1 MSHHQHHQHHPHH
14 QHHHPEQHHHA
25 ERPPNPVLERLR
37 AIAKPRIW
45 GPVGVI
51 SLVSVFVWQVSEHP
65 DWYQVEVEPE
75 ISADGLT
82 AEERAIAAEI
92 DSSGLLVEELH
103 LGKPEDFNFFN
114 TPIQGGEDVLEATRR
129 AENRD
134 RDRPVALPEPELPTL
149 PTFLQQQPSQPAA
162 GNPFDP
168 TPASPPSQRAPAA
181 RSNPLGMPNFGTAT
195 TGQNDPTETDD
206 PTLPASPLQAA
217 MDQYLLQ
224 SQPESSAQTQETT
237 ADPIEA
243 TESLN
248 PIQAGTPTSQPV
260 AGDVPYTGIPLPAS
274 APAVQVPEP
283 TWVVPRTVTAIDGT
297 AAPVQTPAT
306 NPYQTNT
313 ALPQPQPQMQQPNT
327 RPAPVL
333 PPNPANPYGQYN
345 FTGTNP
351 YAGSPNS
358 GNLGTSGNP
367 GYQTATPNPQNYVVG
382 PSNLNQLNQNQVV
395 RQQTPFAAPRRIP
408 GRVIGGG
415 TINSFSNP

>member
-25 ERPPNPVLERLR
+25 ESPPNPLLEKLR

-51 SLVSVFVWQVSEHP
+51 SFVGLFVWQVSEHP
-65 DWYQVEVEPE
+65 DWYQVEIGSEV
-75 ISADGLT
+75 STDGLT

-92 DSSGLLVEELH
+92 DSSGLLAEQLH

-114 TPIQGGEDVLEATRR
+114 TPIQGGEDVLEAARQP
-129 AENRD
+129 D
-134 RDRPVALPEPELPTL
+134 SDDRPTVTLPEPELPTL
-149 PTFLQQQPSQPAA
+149 PTFLPQQPSQPAT
-162 GNPFDP
+162 GNPFAP
-168 TPASPPSQRAPAA
+168 TPASPPSQTAPAA
-181 RSNPLGMPNFGTAT
+181 RSNPLGMPNFGTAPSRS
-195 TGQNDPTETDD
+195 NDPTETKD

-224 SQPESSAQTQETT
+224 SQPESTAPTQETT
-237 ADPIEA
+237 ADPIDA
-243 TESLN
+243 TGSFN
-248 PIQAGTPTSQPV
+248 PISVATPTSQPA

-313 ALPQPQPQMQQPNT
+313 ALPQPVPQAQQPNA

-351 YAGSPNS
+351 YARSPNS

-367 GYQTATPNPQNYVVG
+367 SYQTATPNPQNYVVG
-382 PSNLNQLNQNQVV
+382 PSNLNRTGQNPVV
-395 RQQTPFAAPRRIP
+395 RQQTPFTAPRRTP
-408 GRVIGGG
+408 GRTIGGG
-415 TINSFSNP
+415 RINTFSNP